1 MALTGDLGGG
11 TTTVVRTSPA
21 PTAAAP
27 VADDGR
33 LTVSEIYAR
42 AAPGVVQITS
52 TAAATDNPSLAPFD
66 QQRRPEQALGSG
78 FVIDK
83 TGHIVTN
90 YHVIEGADEI
100 EVSFSNQDTLSAT
113 IVGSDP
119 STDIAV
125 LRVQSSSRGLAP
137 LAFGNSDTVR
147 VGDPVVAIGNPFGLR
162 RTATAGIVSAVQER
176 TITAPNGY
184 PIDHVIQTDAQINS
198 GNSGGPLLSARGEV
212 IGVNS
217 QIARADGSTG
227 NVGIGFAVP
236 SNTVKE
242 VVAQLTATG
251 KVDRAYLGISGSTV
265 TAELA
270 RVFRLPVD
278 EGVLV
283 EGVAEG
289 SAAAKA
295 GLKGGT
301 TDVVVAGES
310 HVLGGDVIVAVGG
323 RRVGSIDELRDAL
336 AQPQARPDGQR
347 PDPPRHEDRDDRGH
361 ARPPA
366 LDAAGL
372 ERATRPA
379 RAGRRRRRAARRRR
393 RPSRGRSAPASR
405 APSTRGLS
413 RKPCSRLSAPA
424 RAAHEICG
432 TFRGSLVRAKRSSTA
447 RAARVRRP
455 GRACSRASRTRSAR
469 SASSS
474 RQAASR
480 SAASC
485 SSSAVFRWIA
495 TRIRRTI
502 MSPRCTGS
510 PRCGA
515 GLGLVELG
523 DQGADGRHG
532 PEPLQAA
539 AQPDERLDPDARVA
553 GDMAEGDDELDA
565 RPLER
570 VAEREVPHPAAVGG
584 DPVADRQRQHERAD
598 RGRGEHGLRH
608 RLGRRLVRR
617 VGELVRGLVV
627 ARRRRWRRR
636 SPRSARRRA
645 PARARS
651 ARAAAPRS
659 SRAAR
664 SGGGRSAAAARAAAG
679 AKMSRGWR
687 PSMNSSSASSRSSA
701 AIVPV
706 SAPAEVP

>member
-1 MALTGDLGGG
+1 MRRTNVIRAAALGAASLLGGLVALGGVTLTGDLGGG

-21 PTAAAP
+21 PTPAAP

-52 TAAATDNPSLAPFD
+52 TAAASDNPSAAPFE
-66 QQRRPEQALGSG
+66 QHAAPRQALGSG

-90 YHVIEGADEI
+90 YHVIEGADQI
-100 EVSFSNQDTLSAT
+100 EVSFSNQDTLSAS

-125 LRVQSSSRGLAP
+125 LRVQSTSRGLAP
-137 LAFGNSDTVR
+137 LAFGNSDTIR

-184 PIDHVIQTDAQINS
+184 PIDHVIQTDAEING

-251 KVDRAYLGISGSTV
+251 RVDRAYLGISGSTV

-283 EGVAEG
+283 EDLTEG

-323 RRVGSIDELRDAL
+323 RRVGSTEDLRDAL
-336 AQPQARPDGQR
+336 ARHKPGQTVNVQI
-347 PDPPRHEDRDDRGH
+347 HRG
-361 ARPPA
+361 
-366 LDAAGL
+366 
-372 ERATRPA
+372 TRIVTVPVTL
-379 RAGRRRRRAARRRR
+379 G
-393 RPSRGRSAPASR
+393 
-405 APSTRGLS
+405 
-413 RKPCSRLSAPA
+413 
-424 RAAHEICG
+424 
-432 TFRGSLVRAKRSSTA
+432 
-447 RAARVRRP
+447 
-455 GRACSRASRTRSAR
+455 
-469 SASSS
+469 
-474 RQAASR
+474 RQAS
-480 SAASC
+480 
-485 SSSAVFRWIA
+485 
-495 TRIRRTI
+495 T
-502 MSPRCTGS
+502 PTG
-510 PRCGA
+510 
-515 GLGLVELG
+515 
-523 DQGADGRHG
+523 
-532 PEPLQAA
+532 
-539 AQPDERLDPDARVA
+539 
-553 GDMAEGDDELDA
+553 
-565 RPLER
+565 
-570 VAEREVPHPAAVGG
+570 
-584 DPVADRQRQHERAD
+584 
-598 RGRGEHGLRH
+598 
-608 RLGRRLVRR
+608 
-617 VGELVRGLVV
+617 
-627 ARRRRWRRR
+627 
-636 SPRSARRRA
+636 
-645 PARARS
+645 
-651 ARAAAPRS
+651 
-659 SRAAR
+659 
-664 SGGGRSAAAARAAAG
+664 
-679 AKMSRGWR
+679 
-687 PSMNSSSASSRSSA
+687 
-701 AIVPV
+701 
-706 SAPAEVP
+706 